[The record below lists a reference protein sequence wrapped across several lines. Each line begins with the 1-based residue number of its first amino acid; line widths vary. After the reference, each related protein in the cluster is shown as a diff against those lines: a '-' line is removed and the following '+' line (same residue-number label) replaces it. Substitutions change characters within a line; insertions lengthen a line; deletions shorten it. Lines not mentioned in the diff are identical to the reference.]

1 MSTTI
6 SEMTG
11 HTPRP
16 MGSPSKR
23 PMGGFGPAQL
33 LQALPGALRKLD
45 PRQMWHNPV
54 MFIVE
59 IGAALTTATAIAEP
73 FLGGPGTSGGTAV
86 PPTFTWAIAVWLW
99 LTVIFA
105 NLAEAVAEGRG
116 KAQADTLRQTRTDTV
131 ARRLTGGAG
140 DGDGNG
146 NGNGEEQVAGT
157 ELRIGDRVVCEAG

>member
-33 LQALPGALRKLD
+33 VRAVPSALRKLD
-45 PRQMWHNPV
+45 PREMWNNPV

-59 IGAALTTATAIAEP
+59 VGAALTTVLAIAEP
-73 FLGGPGTSGGTAV
+73 FFGGPDVSGGTEV
-86 PPTFTWAIAVWLW
+86 PGSFTWAIVVWLW

-105 NLAEAVAEGRG
+105 NLDR
-116 KAQADTLRQTRTDTV
+116 KSTR
-131 ARRLTGGAG
+131 
-140 DGDGNG
+140 
-146 NGNGEEQVAGT
+146 
-157 ELRIGDRVVCEAG
+157 